1 MDKLPKEILAENE
14 NVEVT
19 LQNLSKAMLKIEKS
33 VIELS
38 AIATFLHN
46 IYNAIENVLKQVMK
60 SKNIG
65 IPNSETW
72 HKDLLDLSVSRGI
85 ISENLSNELYEYLTF
100 RHFFVHSYG
109 FMLEEE
115 QLEDLAK
122 NIPSIWTG
130 FLLEIKKFLENKES

>member
-14 NVEVT
+14 NVEIT
-19 LQNLSKAMLKIEKS
+19 LENLSKAMLKIEKS

-46 IYNAIENVLKQVMK
+46 IYNGIENVLKQVMK

-65 IPNSETW
+65 LPNSETW

-100 RHFFVHSYG
+100 RRFFVHSYG

-115 QLEDLAK
+115 QLDDLAK

-130 FLLEIKKFLENKES
+130 FLLEIKRFLKKQ